1 MTVNAT
7 STAAFYER
15 STMDLAALR
24 KQAEGLQAQLSSGSR
39 LSRSSDNPVAASR
52 LRTLSRGAEISS
64 VDMAN
69 ANRASADLK
78 LADTA
83 VSTFAE
89 YVTRARELTIQA
101 ANGTLTGSQ
110 RASIGGE
117 LLQIHSSLYAL
128 ANSRDST
135 GHALFGGQTAG
146 SAYTLDGAGNAVYA
160 GTASSEDL
168 PLGDGQSVKRG
179 MTGPE
184 FLNFSVNG
192 NPTDLMAMV
201 KGLGEA
207 LQGAAADPAQAARDA
222 LAPFDTALDT
232 LTTGQTQ
239 IGARLAWIEL
249 TNDRRTTLSELHSGE
264 EAELGATD
272 MASTIA
278 ELQQV
283 MLVLE
288 ASQAS
293 FVKLASLSL
302 FSLIN

>member
-1 MTVNAT
+1 MTIIANST
-7 STAAFYER
+7 SAFYER
-15 STMDLAALR
+15 ATMDLSALR
-24 KQAEGLQAQLSSGSR
+24 KQAEGLQAQLGSGSR

-52 LRTLSRGAEISS
+52 LRSLSRGTEISQ
-64 VDMAN
+64 VDLAN
-69 ANRASADLK
+69 ANRASADLR

-83 VSTFAE
+83 LSTFAD
-89 YVTRARELTIQA
+89 YITRARELTIQA
-101 ANGTLTGSQ
+101 SNGTLTASQ

-117 LLQIHSSLYAL
+117 LLQIHGSLFGL

-146 SAYTLDGAGNAVYA
+146 TAYTLDGAGNAIYA
-160 GTASSEDL
+160 GTATSEDL
-168 PLGDGQSVKRG
+168 PLGDGQSVRRG
-179 MTGPE
+179 LTGPE
-184 FLNFSVNG
+184 FLSFTSGG
-192 NPTDLMAMV
+192 NPMDLMALV

-222 LAPFDTALDT
+222 LAPFSDALDA

-239 IGARLAWIEL
+239 VGARLAWIEL
-249 TNDRRTTLSELHSGE
+249 TNERRTTLSELHAGE
-264 EAELGATD
+264 EAEIGATD
-272 MASTIA
+272 MAATVA

-302 FSLIN
+302 FDLIN

>member
-7 STAAFYER
+7 STAAFYDAPPWTSPR
-15 STMDLAALR
+15 CASRPRLAGA
-24 KQAEGLQAQLSSGSR
+24 AQQR
-39 LSRSSDNPVAASR
+39 LAPVSLVRQPGAASR

-83 VSTFAE
+83 LSTFAE

-146 SAYTLDGAGNAVYA
+146 SAYTLDGAGNAVYS

-222 LAPFDTALDT
+222 LAPST
-232 LTTGQTQ
+232 
-239 IGARLAWIEL
+239 
-249 TNDRRTTLSELHSGE
+249 RR
-264 EAELGATD
+264 
-272 MASTIA
+272 STR
-278 ELQQV
+278 
-283 MLVLE
+283 
-288 ASQAS
+288 
-293 FVKLASLSL
+293 
-302 FSLIN
+302 

>member
-7 STAAFYER
+7 STSAFYER
-15 STMDLAALR
+15 ATMGLSALR
-24 KQAEGLQAQLSSGSR
+24 KQAEGLQSQLGSGAR

-52 LRTLSRGAEISS
+52 LRALSRGAEISS
-64 VDMAN
+64 VDLAN
-69 ANRASADLK
+69 ANRASGDLK
-78 LADTA
+78 LADSA
-83 VSTFAE
+83 LATFAE

-101 ANGTLTGSQ
+101 ANGTLATSQ
-110 RASIGGE
+110 RAAIGGE
-117 LLQIHSSLYAL
+117 LLQIHGSLYAL

-135 GHALFGGQTAG
+135 GHALFGGQTTG
-146 SAYTLDGAGNAVYA
+146 SAYTLDAAGNAVYA
-160 GTASSEDL
+160 GTSTTEDL

-179 MTGPE
+179 LTGPE
-184 FLNFSVNG
+184 FLGFTANG
-192 NPTDLMAMV
+192 SPTDLMALV

-222 LAPFDTALDT
+222 LAPFGEALDT

-264 EAELGATD
+264 EAELGSTD
-272 MASTIA
+272 MAATIA

-293 FVKLASLSL
+293 FVKLARLSL
-302 FSLIN
+302 FDLIR